1 MQLTARSCLKAS
13 FCLRWSLSNNV
24 TLCPSEEALVWVLHT
39 VTGCSKDRKGI
50 VDGGLM
56 AADGGMA
63 EGGSRLR
70 FAVNEGKPGSDQ
82 AALL

>member
-1 MQLTARSCLKAS
+1 
-13 FCLRWSLSNNV
+13 
-24 TLCPSEEALVWVLHT
+24 
-39 VTGCSKDRKGI
+39 
-50 VDGGLM
+50 M